1 MAGAG
6 VAMFYLKQTEGV
18 QRARV
23 QASGLVQEQQQQ
35 QQQADEGRQAAHSN
49 EDLVW
54 VAKLRILLMP
64 GEYMMLS
71 KASSAKVRQAP

>member
-1 MAGAG
+1 
-6 VAMFYLKQTEGV
+6 MFYLKQTEVV

-23 QASGLVQEQQQQ
+23 QASGLVQEQQQ